1 MKIDGMFILAIAIMV
16 VPEKENWRHVFD
28 LTRFRERPNKV
39 DPSLYL
45 KRVRESL
52 MNKVRQT
59 HDLTR
64 DEMARKTPGEIQTM
78 VSDPRLIELLYS
90 QQRSYS
96 NEELRQ
102 LLQQIRRWG
111 K

>member
-1 MKIDGMFILAIAIMV
+1 MV

-39 DPSLYL
+39 DSNTYL
-45 KRVRESL
+45 QRVRESL
-52 MNKVRQT
+52 MTKVRNFN
-59 HDLTR
+59 DLTR
-64 DEMARKTPGEIQTM
+64 DEMVRKTPAEVQSMIK
-78 VSDPRLIELLYS
+78 DPRLIELLYS

-102 LLQQIRRWG
+102 ILQQIRRWG

>member
-1 MKIDGMFILAIAIMV
+1 MA
-16 VPEKENWRHVFD
+16 
-28 LTRFRERPNKV
+28 
-39 DPSLYL
+39 
-45 KRVRESL
+45 
-52 MNKVRQT
+52 KVRQFS
-59 HDLTR
+59 DLTR
-64 DEMARKTPGEIQTM
+64 DEMARKTPGEVQSL
-78 VSDPRLIELLYS
+78 VKDPRLIELLYS

>member
-1 MKIDGMFILAIAIMV
+1 M
-16 VPEKENWRHVFD
+16 
-28 LTRFRERPNKV
+28 
-39 DPSLYL
+39 
-45 KRVRESL
+45 
-52 MNKVRQT
+52 

>member
-1 MKIDGMFILAIAIMV
+1 M
-16 VPEKENWRHVFD
+16 
-28 LTRFRERPNKV
+28 
-39 DPSLYL
+39 
-45 KRVRESL
+45 
-52 MNKVRQT
+52 

-64 DEMARKTPGEIQTM
+64 DEMARKVPGEIQTM
-78 VSDPRLIELLYS
+78 VGDPRLIELLYS

>member
-1 MKIDGMFILAIAIMV
+1 
-16 VPEKENWRHVFD
+16 
-28 LTRFRERPNKV
+28 
-39 DPSLYL
+39 
-45 KRVRESL
+45 
-52 MNKVRQT
+52 MNKVRQL

-64 DEMARKTPGEIQTM
+64 DEMARKIPAEIQTM
-78 VSDPRLIELLYS
+78 VGDPRLIELLYS

-102 LLQQIRRWG
+102 LMQQIRRWG